1 MKDFYSENY
10 KTKMKPYQRWHKQME
25 TYTTMFLDWE
35 NQYCQT
41 EYTIQGNQ
49 EMNAILIKVPM
60 AFFTKLEQ
68 KKKILKFYM

>member
-1 MKDFYSENY
+1 
-10 KTKMKPYQRWHKQME
+10 ME
-25 TYTTMFLDWE
+25 TYTMFLDWE

-68 KKKILKFYM
+68 KKNPKILYVNTKYPK